1 MRPVERVGKTLV
13 VAGALGLSG
22 LLAHSFGSGGL
33 WHGFRSQIAAARP
46 GEARKYDLTRLEAVN
61 QTLKLVRD
69 RYVDPDRI
77 HPKEMLLSALN
88 QVQRDVA
95 QVIVLPSADKPGY
108 VTIRVDTEQMELRV
122 EDALG
127 PWDVAAKLR
136 EAFAFMQK
144 SLADTKGVDLRDLEY
159 AACNGILRTLDPHS
173 VFMSPDAYREMNLS
187 TSGHF
192 GGLGIVISLRDQLL
206 TVIRPMPDTPAV
218 RAGLKKYD
226 RILKINNEST
236 LNMPLDDA
244 VRRLRGKPGSK
255 VSVWVA
261 RPDEWE
267 NTREFVLTREQIR
280 VPSVIAKRLTGDV
293 AYVRLKQFQQTSSE
307 EIKDQL
313 SKLRAQGPIGGV
325 VLDLRGNPGGL
336 LDQAAKVADLWIRN
350 GTLVATV
357 GASEGREEKRA
368 SAAGNE
374 PDYPLVVLVNQ
385 SSASASEIV
394 AGALRNLNRAVIV
407 GETTFGKGSVQLVFP
422 DVTPDKAALKLTIA
436 QYLTPGD
443 QSIQGVGVP
452 PHIELDPMTVD
463 PLEMDL
469 TLQHDGVRERDLQH
483 RLSNERAEKPASP
496 SQVVRYYLP
505 QQERETMRELGGELD
520 EEFQID
526 FPIEF
531 ARDLARQLQPNV
543 AADAQ
548 LSGATSFIETVR
560 QKELAKVTEELK
572 KLGVDWSA
580 PDAKAAAG
588 PAKNDFV
595 VEAKTDHESDVVRAG
610 ESMNLTVTVTNKG
623 DAPVYRLRAVTESD
637 NPYFN
642 EKELVFG
649 KIAPGET
656 KSATAPMSWCEIEGR
671 KIATTAP
678 LPKNPKRVCQIPKVA
693 LDRSDGVKIHFD
705 AVGGHTPPTAELR
718 PTIESLPRPQFQY
731 SYQVSDNLE
740 GSNGDG
746 LIQRGEMVTIFL
758 TVKNV
763 GKGRSLDT
771 QANLSN
777 RSGDGVLLKNGRFQ
791 LDGMDPG
798 DVREVAFTFEVQ
810 KQLAE
815 EEVVLGL
822 SVGDRDLREF
832 ANEKLRIPV
841 RPAVTIQK
849 SSGSVSAKAGALLF
863 GDANQDRRPFG
874 ELAEGTTLAIVGR
887 ASSAKH
893 GGMTKVLLGP
903 ERFAFLRD
911 DAFDSAKGAADPSK
925 PVGYEPMF
933 SHAPPTLVIKS
944 AAPATREDKVRIDVE
959 ASDGERLLDT
969 YLFVG
974 SRKLFYQSNRNGADP
989 KRATFSFDAP
999 LAPGVNL
1006 ISVIARE
1013 SPDTTTVRTIV
1024 VRRDAPDG
1032 SILKTP
1038 KHQDDDFA
1046 SDEGE

>member
-1 MRPVERVGKTLV
+1 MRPAERVGKILV

-22 LLAHSFGSGGL
+22 FLAQSFGSGGL
-33 WHGFRSQIAAARP
+33 WYGFRSQIAASKP
-46 GEARKYDLTRLEAVN
+46 GAARKYDLTRLEAVN

-69 RYVDPDRI
+69 RYVDPDRV

-95 QVIVLPSADKPGY
+95 QVIVLPNADKPGY
-108 VTIRVDTEQMELRV
+108 LTIRVDTEQTELKIDDV
-122 EDALG
+122 LG

-144 SLADTKGVDLRDLEY
+144 NLANAEGVDLRELEY

-261 RPDEWE
+261 RPNEWE
-267 NTREFVLTREQIR
+267 GAREFVLTREQIR
-280 VPSVIAKRLTGDV
+280 VPSVIAKRLQGDV

-307 EIKDQL
+307 EIKEQL
-313 SKLRAQGPIGGV
+313 SRLRAEGPISGV

-336 LDQAAKVADLWIRN
+336 LDQAAKVADIWIRN

-368 SAAGNE
+368 SGAENE

-394 AGALRNLNRAVIV
+394 AGALKNLKRAVIV

-443 QSIQGVGVP
+443 QSIQGVGVT

-469 TLQHDGVRERDLQH
+469 TLQHDGVRERDLEH
-483 RLSNERAEKPASP
+483 RLSNERAAKPASP
-496 SQVVRYYLP
+496 AQVVRYYLP
-505 QQERETMRELGGELD
+505 QRERETMRELGGELD
-520 EEFQID
+520 EEFQVD

-531 ARDLARQLQPNV
+531 ARELTKQLPPNQP
-543 AADAQ
+543 AESQ
-548 LSGATSFIETVR
+548 LSAAASSIESTR
-560 QKELAKVTEELK
+560 QKEIGKVTEELK
-572 KLGVDWSA
+572 KLEIDWSV
-580 PDAKAAAG
+580 PS
-588 PAKNDFV
+588 
-595 VEAKTDHESDVVRAG
+595 AKTLTGPTKDDFTVAVSTDHPGDVVQAG
-610 ESMNLTVTVTNKG
+610 EALNLTVSVTNKG
-623 DAPVYRLRAVTESD
+623 KEPVYRLRAVTESD
-637 NPYFN
+637 NAFFN

-656 KSATAPMSWCEIEGR
+656 KTSTVPLSWCEIEGR

-678 LPKNPKRVCQIPKVA
+678 LPKDAKRVCKLPKEA

-705 AVGGHTPPTAELR
+705 ALEGHTPATAELR
-718 PTIESLPRPQFQY
+718 PTIEALPRPQFQY
-731 SYQVSDNLE
+731 SYQIADNLE

-746 LIQRGEMVTIFL
+746 LIQRGEMVTVFL

-771 QANLSN
+771 QANLAN

-791 LDGMDPG
+791 LDAMDPG
-798 DVREVAFTFEVQ
+798 AVREVAFTFEVQ
-810 KQLAE
+810 PQLAE

-832 ANEKLRIPV
+832 ANEKIRIPV
-841 RPAVTIQK
+841 RPKATLEAQRGTVT
-849 SSGSVSAKAGALLF
+849 AKEGTMLYGDVAQDRPPFGVLPAGAVL
-863 GDANQDRRPFG
+863 PV
-874 ELAEGTTLAIVGR
+874 VGR
-887 ASSAKH
+887 SSDPKR
-893 GGMTKVLLGP
+893 GTMTKVMLAP
-903 ERFAFLRD
+903 ERFAFLKEGTFD
-911 DAFDSAKGAADPSK
+911 VGGQAPSANDAVA
-925 PVGYEPMF
+925 YLPMF
-933 SHAPPTLVIKS
+933 SHAPPALVIK
-944 AAPATREDKVRIDVE
+944 AAERATRGDKVRIDVE
-959 ASDGERLLDT
+959 ATDSERLLDM

-974 SRKLFYQSNRNGADP
+974 SRKLHYQSNRNGADP
-989 KRATFSFDAP
+989 KRATFSFEAP
-999 LAPGVNL
+999 LQPGVNL

-1013 SPDTTTVRTIV
+1013 SPDTTTARTVV

-1038 KHQDDDFA
+1038 KHQDDDFLG
-1046 SDEGE
+1046 DGGE